1 MFDKFFGNLNVDM
14 ARRLVNRYERS
25 PVIPTPIMSEEAMKE
40 QQKGAIYFIISSD
53 RLSRESIAG
62 E

>member
-25 PVIPTPIMSEEAMKE
+25 PVIPTPIMSEETMKQNSNE
-40 QQKGAIYFIISSD
+40 INALFG
-53 RLSRESIAG
+53 LREGPPGYA
-62 E
+62 